1 MKAILVL
8 AMFIGAA
15 AVAAAA
21 SRPDSDYSV
30 LFEAWRR
37 QHGKEYKT
45 LEEYFARKA
54 IFTANIDMIEAHN
67 AQKLSWTMGAN
78 AFTDLTHEEFKARYV
93 GGLKGTRKPHYDM
106 VEMAKL
112 NATNVPSSVNWV
124 NKGAVTG
131 VKNQQQCGGCW
142 AFSTT
147 GATEGITFITTGQL
161 ISLSEQQ
168 LIDCSQAEGNQ
179 GCEGGLMDQAF
190 QYVMDNKGIT
200 TETAYPYTA
209 TDGTCKC
216 TSANACSDAVDISSF
231 TDVAANSSSALIA
244 AINLQPISVAVD
256 ASGMDWQFYSGGVVT
271 DTACG
276 TELDHG
282 VIAVGYDTG
291 ASQPYYLV
299 RNSWGASWG
308 EQGYIRIGIA
318 DGAGICGIQMDP
330 SYPDGATRV
339 AKKLPK
345 FAIRKH

>member
-45 LEEYFARKA
+45 LEEYFARKS

-112 NATNVPSSVNWV
+112 NATNVPSSVNRV
-124 NKGAVTG
+124 SKGAVTG

-179 GCEGGLMDQAF
+179 GCEGGLMDQGF
-190 QYVMDNKGIT
+190 QYIIDNGGICS
-200 TETAYPYTA
+200 ESAYPYQA
-209 TDGTCKC
+209 ADGTCQ
-216 TSANACSDAVDISSF
+216 SSSCSSVATISGY
-231 TDVAANSSSALIA
+231 TDVTADSASSLRA
-244 AINLQPISVAVD
+244 AIAQQPVSIAIEAD
-256 ASGMDWQFYSGGVVT
+256 QSGFQFYSGGVFSG
-271 DTACG
+271 AFG
-276 TELDHG
+276 SNLDHG
-282 VIAVGYDTG
+282 VLAVGYTQG
-291 ASQPYYLV
+291 SFWLV
-299 RNSWGASWG
+299 KNSWGASWG
-308 EQGYIRIGIA
+308 ESGYIQMTDDASLNG
-318 DGAGICGIQMDP
+318 GAGQCGILSDP
-330 SYPDGATRV
+330 SYPT
-339 AKKLPK
+339 K
-345 FAIRKH
+345 

>member
-1 MKAILVL
+1 MKAILFACL
-8 AMFIGAA
+8 AGLALAA
-15 AVAAAA
+15 ALPALKHAEYEFVFDKWAA
-21 SRPDSDYSV
+21 
-30 LFEAWRR
+30 
-37 QHGKEYKT
+37 QHGKEYSSNAERALR
-45 LEEYFARKA
+45 LEIFKANLDYIRKH
-54 IFTANIDMIEAHN
+54 EAKPKRTWELRMNKFGDLHN
-67 AQKLSWTMGAN
+67 A
-78 AFTDLTHEEFKARYV
+78 EFKA
-93 GGLKGTRKPHYDM
+93 M
-106 VEMAKL
+106 VNGYRPIKRSHLRNLNVKKL
-112 NATNVPSSVNWV
+112 DVDVATSVNWV
-124 NKGAVTG
+124 TKGVVAPIKDQG
-131 VKNQQQCGGCW
+131 QCGSCW
-142 AFSTT
+142 AFSAV
-147 GATEGITFITTGQL
+147 GAMESLHAITKGSIVT
-161 ISLSEQQ
+161 LSEQQ
-168 LIDCSQAEGNQ
+168 LVDCAGAEGNQ

-271 DTACG
+271 DAACG